1 MAVFSTTLDMEDR
14 NRISQ
19 NINKI
24 IQTLTLKEKNDGI
37 YQKYSEKV

>member
-1 MAVFSTTLDMEDR
+1 MAILRTTLDMEDR

-24 IQTLTLKEKNDGI
+24 IQNITPKEKNYGI